1 MRTIWKGAISFGLVN
16 VPIRLSTATSKKN
29 VNFRLLHNKC
39 KTPVNMVRH
48 CSVCDEDV
56 EYHDLVK
63 GYEYEDSK
71 YVVLKDEDFDNIP
84 IKSTKTIDIVDF
96 VKLDE
101 IDPIYYIKTYYLT
114 PAEGGEK
121 PYLLLKKALSETQ
134 KVAISKIT
142 IRSKESLAVV
152 RVLGDVLA
160 LETMYF
166 ADEVKAVEDISI
178 KNMESKVKL
187 NDKEETLAVEIVNNL
202 TAEFSPE
209 KYTDEYREEL
219 LKIIR
224 EKIDGEDIEIPKM
237 TAPENKVLDL
247 MERLK
252 ASVEASEKKQK
263 KKKSVRKT
271 TVKTG

>member
-29 VNFRLLHNKC
+29 VSFRMLHDKC

-48 CSVCDEDV
+48 CSVCDVDV
-56 EYHDLVK
+56 EYSELVK
-63 GYEYEDSK
+63 GYEYEDNK
-71 YVVLKDEDFDNIP
+71 FVVLKDEDFDNIP

-96 VKLDE
+96 VKLEE
-101 IDPIYYIKTYYLT
+101 IDPVYYIKTYYLS

-121 PYLLLKKALSETQ
+121 PYLLLKKALNQTK

-152 RVLGDVLA
+152 RVMNNTLV

-166 ADEVKAVEDISI
+166 ADEVKSAAELNIELMED
-178 KNMESKVKL
+178 KL
-187 NDKEETLAVEIVNNL
+187 ELNEKEEKLAVEIVNNL
-202 TAEFSPE
+202 TAEFKPE
-209 KYTDEYREEL
+209 KYDDQYREEL
-219 LKIIR
+219 MKIIR
-224 EKIDGEDIEIPKM
+224 EKIEGKEVEIPELA
-237 TAPENKVLDL
+237 APENKVLDL

-252 ASVEASEKKQK
+252 ASVEASEKKAASQK
-263 KKKSVRKT
+263 KGRKKTK
-271 TVKTG
+271 KTG